1 MSKLLWQVC
10 KVAPAVL
17 GASLFVTN
25 SSFAA
30 ETPATE
36 AVVSEANASVEV
48 ADASLSTEEM
58 LQQINDYNGDETSLD
73 QVTSVNQLSDIDPF
87 WFSAVQKMVDKY
99 GCIVGYPD
107 GTFKGQRNI
116 TRYEFAAAVSR
127 CMEWVEEN
135 IGSVDG
141 EDLVTLRR
149 LVQEFEAE
157 LATLG
162 ARVDDLEGRVAFV
175 EDHQFSTTTK
185 LKGEVIFSLDSA
197 FGDKKAVTG
206 GNGTVDVDDNITLS
220 DRVRLTLDTSFT
232 GRDRLRTRLQAGNT
246 FPMDNRT
253 GTDMARL
260 GYEADQGNNVNLNR
274 LYYQAPLGDRVSFII
289 APVIS
294 ENDLLEET
302 NPLFASSGTG
312 ALSRFN
318 RRNPAVHRFP
328 VDAGAGLTFE
338 FSDNANLQ
346 LAYGV
351 PSANN
356 PADKEGVLFDG
367 SYTALAQ
374 LNLSLLEDKL
384 ALSATYGRG
393 YYSGDGAPDGDDV
406 SLGGSVGS
414 SNAND
419 PFRIGGVDQPT
430 SANRFGIQGDFALTD
445 TISVGGWVGYVDA
458 EDEVNGN
465 SADIWNWTARVG
477 FKDLGGEGNVLGLAF
492 GMPPKVT
499 SNDIAGREDPDTS
512 YLLEALYKYR
522 VSNNVLITPGVI
534 VIFNPEHNDANDTVY
549 VGVLRTTFTF

>member
-17 GASLFVTN
+17 GASLLVTN

-30 ETPATE
+30 ETSAIE
-36 AVVSEANASVEV
+36 AVTSEASTSQEV
-48 ADASLSTEEM
+48 ADASLSTDEM

-157 LATLG
+157 LAVLG

-175 EDHQFSTTTK
+175 EDNQFSTTTK
-185 LKGEVIFSLDSA
+185 LKGEVIFNVAGA
-197 FGDKKAVTG
+197 FGDEFKAVDAG
-206 GNGTVDVDDNITLS
+206 DAQGSDGDLEDNITFG

-232 GRDRLRTRLQAGNT
+232 GRDRLRTRLQAGNIDS
-246 FPMDNRT
+246 FENRT
-253 GTDMARL
+253 GTEMSRL
-260 GYEADQGNNVNLNR
+260 GYEAGGGNNVGINR
-274 LYYQAPLGDRVSFII
+274 LYYQAPLGDKLSFII

-294 ENDLLEET
+294 ENDLLDET
-302 NPLFASSGTG
+302 NPLFSSSGTG

-318 RRNPAVHRFP
+318 RRNPAVHRFE
-328 VDAGAGLTFE
+328 VDAGAGLTYE
-338 FSDNANLQ
+338 FSDNLNLQ

-351 PSANN
+351 PDAEN
-356 PADKEGVLFDG
+356 PADEEGILFDG

-393 YYSGDGAPDGDDV
+393 YYSGDAVGDNDINL
-406 SLGGSVGS
+406 SGSTGS
-414 SNAND
+414 ETAKRPFGSNA
-419 PFRIGGVDQPT
+419 T

-445 TISVGGWVGYVDA
+445 AISVGGWVGYVDG
-458 EDEVNGN
+458 EDEITGN
-465 SADIWNWTARVG
+465 
-477 FKDLGGEGNVLGLAF
+477 
-492 GMPPKVT
+492 
-499 SNDIAGREDPDTS
+499 
-512 YLLEALYKYR
+512 
-522 VSNNVLITPGVI
+522 
-534 VIFNPEHNDANDTVY
+534 
-549 VGVLRTTFTF
+549 

>member
-17 GASLFVTN
+17 GASLLVTN

-30 ETPATE
+30 ETSAIE
-36 AVVSEANASVEV
+36 AVTSEASTSQEV
-48 ADASLSTEEM
+48 ADASLSTDEM

-157 LATLG
+157 LAVLG

-175 EDHQFSTTTK
+175 EDNQFSTTTK

-197 FGDKKAVTG
+197 FGDNKADST
-206 GNGTVDVDDNITLS
+206 DEVDDNIAFS

-232 GRDRLRTRLQAGNT
+232 GRDRLRTRLQAGNMVG
-246 FPMDNRT
+246 MDDRT
-253 GTDMARL
+253 GTEMSRL
-260 GYEADQGNNVNLNR
+260 GYESDSGNNNIGINR
-274 LYYQAPLGDRVSFII
+274 LYYQAPLGDKLSFII
-289 APVIS
+289 APVVS

-328 VDAGAGLTFE
+328 VDAGAGLTYE
-338 FSDNANLQ
+338 FSDNLNLQ

-351 PSANN
+351 PDA
-356 PADKEGVLFDG
+356 K
-367 SYTALAQ
+367 T
-374 LNLSLLEDKL
+374 LLMKKVFC
-384 ALSATYGRG
+384 ST
-393 YYSGDGAPDGDDV
+393 
-406 SLGGSVGS
+406 
-414 SNAND
+414 
-419 PFRIGGVDQPT
+419 
-430 SANRFGIQGDFALTD
+430 
-445 TISVGGWVGYVDA
+445 
-458 EDEVNGN
+458 EV
-465 SADIWNWTARVG
+465 I
-477 FKDLGGEGNVLGLAF
+477 
-492 GMPPKVT
+492 
-499 SNDIAGREDPDTS
+499 
-512 YLLEALYKYR
+512 LL
-522 VSNNVLITPGVI
+522 
-534 VIFNPEHNDANDTVY
+534 
-549 VGVLRTTFTF
+549 